1 MSGNNDFDRLA
12 GLWKEQE
19 VEEMEIDIVA
29 IEKKA
34 RSFARTITIRNA
46 IEWAAGALLV
56 GICGVKA
63 AGAESVLEIASFAAL
78 ALGAAFVSVYM
89 FLKGRSERLPDPA
102 VDTGRFA
109 RAHRNQ
115 LLAQSRLLRTAPLWY
130 IAPLALGAL
139 GLIANAGIEVWAA
152 GRGGMWIVISSGL
165 ICAATFCAVA
175 LLNLRKAA
183 ELKRRAESMD
193 S

>member
-1 MSGNNDFDRLA
+1 M
-12 GLWKEQE
+12 
-19 VEEMEIDIVA
+19 
-29 IEKKA
+29 
-34 RSFARTITIRNA
+34 
-46 IEWAAGALLV
+46 
-56 GICGVKA
+56 KA

-78 ALGAAFVSVYM
+78 ALGAAFVSVYL
-89 FLKGRSERLPDPA
+89 FLKGRLERLPDPA

-109 RAHRNQ
+109 RAHREQ

-139 GLIANAGIEVWAA
+139 GLIANAGIEVWAV

-165 ICAATFCAVA
+165 ICAAAFCAVA